1 MTSKSVKL
9 TIQAAHFFKCVP
21 RAALGSY
28 SFAIFPRESVPPS
41 LQYLK
46 FDGFFFKVD
55 HCRAL
60 ATLQRT
66 DLKVELTFSTLEPQD
81 AQDIFIEWSRHN
93 QVVTELD
100 DRQKNDL
107 FAHE

>member
-66 DLKVELTFSTLEPQD
+66 DLKVKLTYCTIKPEGAED
-81 AQDIFIEWSRHN
+81 TFIEWFLHN
-93 QVVTELD
+93 QVVTELSCCYM
-100 DRQKNDL
+100 DL
-107 FAHE
+107 HG